1 MPSMLEY
8 PWNRTNLG
16 IEKLVWEKLIAK
28 FIVRK
33 QKWMYWERKCLKK
46 KDYPFIGKIDKFIR
60 GIQN

>member
-46 KDYPFIGKIDKFIR
+46 KDYPFRGKI
-60 GIQN
+60 N